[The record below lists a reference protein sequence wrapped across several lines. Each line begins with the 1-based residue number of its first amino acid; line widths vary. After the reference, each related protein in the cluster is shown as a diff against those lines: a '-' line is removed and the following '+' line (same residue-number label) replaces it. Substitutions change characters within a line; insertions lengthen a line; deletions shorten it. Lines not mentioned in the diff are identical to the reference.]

1 MGSKEKDSAKG
12 SAEGSVELFK
22 CVPVDWL
29 WLPRPFR
36 LVLGWIIVILFSLSF
51 LSIPISLF
59 LLIPAVW
66 KYFPLTASLY
76 LAALII
82 SFLLPLKE
90 WPYARK
96 WCQLT
101 YEVFQVSGNLSTETL
116 LKAIEEGEHKK
127 FMIGM
132 HPHGIIPIHALI
144 WCAYCDQYMSDGTRG
159 LYGFG
164 AMADAVSYV
173 PFLRNAMVSP
183 FNSHN
188 PLITS
193 SSVGLLVDPQ
203 VTKHC
208 MMV

>member
-1 MGSKEKDSAKG
+1 MSTKNKKSSAAGSDSA
-12 SAEGSVELFK
+12 ELYQ

-29 WLPRPFR
+29 WLPRPLR
-36 LVLGWIIVILFSLSF
+36 LALGWMIIILFSLSF

-66 KYFPLTASLY
+66 RTFPMIASSY
-76 LAALII
+76 LIALIA
-82 SFLLPLKE
+82 SFLFPLKE

-101 YEVFQVSGNLSTETL
+101 YEVFQVSGNLSQERL
-116 LKAIEEGEHKK
+116 LKAIEDGEHKR

-144 WCAYCDQYMSDGTRG
+144 WCAYCDQYMSDGPRG

-173 PFLRNAMVSP
+173 PFLRNAMVS
-183 FNSHN
+183 FLFLTFIHIYS
-188 PLITS
+188 
-193 SSVGLLVDPQ
+193 LVLARWRIGKLQ
-203 VTKHC
+203 SIARWTH
-208 MMV
+208 